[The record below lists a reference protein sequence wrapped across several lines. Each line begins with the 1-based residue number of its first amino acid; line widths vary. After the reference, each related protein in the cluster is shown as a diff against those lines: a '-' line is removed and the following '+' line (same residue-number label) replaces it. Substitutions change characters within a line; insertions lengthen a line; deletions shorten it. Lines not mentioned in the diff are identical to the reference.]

1 MKKEDC
7 EKLLTILGKRL
18 REGED
23 ALHALRQ
30 MEELPESSFRASTL
44 KGAEK
49 MVSDWAEET
58 VKQIQELG

>member
-1 MKKEDC
+1 MKREDC
-7 EKLLTILGKRL
+7 ENLLVILGKRL

-23 ALHALRQ
+23 VLHALRQ
-30 MEELPESSFRASTL
+30 MEELPESSFKASTL

-58 VKQIQELG
+58 VAQIQKLV